1 MKKNAFAIGLVLTC
15 LLSSCALPGNLNG
28 FFDSGAFSSNFAY
41 SSESNPTSSGAFS
54 SSAAY
59 SSERNTTSIESYDA
73 TIEEQEMWEKIKDLT
88 SKSLGMYFSCNN
100 YDKKLGKTVYSH
112 AGKFYQ
118 KGDGTFLESLQVEG
132 QDDHR
137 EDWTFS
143 LEESPSYP
151 GRYIYRAYDNVKM
164 TLQILDNQALDNIS
178 SETRSLQ
185 ETLPSTPPAGFR
197 ERDNILQAHIKEY
210 DVKMDVNYAEC
221 LINNLTESRED
232 ETNVFSNYFEFQY
245 GEIEYLPPDENPY
258 TLI

>member
-28 FFDSGAFSSNFAY
+28 FFDSGAFSS
-41 SSESNPTSSGAFS
+41 
-54 SSAAY
+54 SAAY
-59 SSERNTTSIESYDA
+59 SSERNTTSIESNDA
-73 TIEEQEMWEKIKDLT
+73 TIEEQEMWEKMKDLT

-118 KGDGTFLESLQVEG
+118 KGDGTFLESVEAYG
-132 QDDHR
+132 QDGHH
-137 EDWTFS
+137 ESWIFS

-197 ERDNILQAHIKEY
+197 ERDNTLQAYIEGY
-210 DVKMDVNYAEC
+210 DAKMDVNYAEC
-221 LINNLTESRED
+221 LINNLTECLED
-232 ETNVFSNYFEFQY
+232 EKNIYSYSFEFQY
-245 GEIEYLPPDENPY
+245 GEFEYSAPEESSY

>member
-28 FFDSGAFSSNFAY
+28 FFDSSAFSSNFAY

-59 SSERNTTSIESYDA
+59 SSEQNTTSIESNDA
-73 TIEEQEMWEKIKDLT
+73 TIEEQEMWEKMKDLT
-88 SKSLGMYFSCNN
+88 SKPLCMYFSCNN

-112 AGKFYQ
+112 VGKFCQ
-118 KGDGTFLESLQVEG
+118 KRDGTFLESVEADS
-132 QDDHR
+132 QDGHH
-137 EDWTFS
+137 ESWIFS

-151 GRYIYRAYDNVKM
+151 GRYIYKAYDNVKM

-178 SETRSLQ
+178 SETRNLQ
-185 ETLPSTPPAGFR
+185 EALPPTPPAGFR
-197 ERDNILQAHIKEY
+197 ERDNTLQVYIEGY
-210 DVKMDVNYAEC
+210 DAKVDVNYAEC

-232 ETNVFSNYFEFQY
+232 ETNIFSNYFEFQY
-245 GEIEYLPPDENPY
+245 GEIEYSTPEESSY